1 MDEESTWPYADEY
14 SVTATEILEH
24 LFCPRFTY
32 FEIYLGIPEHQEK
45 RFKVQTGRSLH
56 EEKSRI
62 NPRYLREKLKC
73 IDRKNRVYLSSARG
87 IRGIVDEVLFFS
99 DGSAAPLDYKYAQ
112 FRDRTFKSHQMQ
124 LTFYGR
130 LIRDHYGL
138 LVYRGFI
145 VYTRSRNKLVEV
157 PLTEQMYKDLEREIE
172 EILKI
177 VRRGFY
183 PKPTPSRL
191 RCSDCCYRNICE
203 SVI

>member
-1 MDEESTWPYADEY
+1 MDEESTWRDFDEF
-14 SVTATEILEH
+14 SITATEILEH

-32 FEIYLGIPEHQEK
+32 FEVYLGISEQQEK
-45 RFKVQTGRSLH
+45 RFKVQTGRSVH
-56 EEKSRI
+56 EEKARI

-73 IDRKNRVYLSSARG
+73 INRRNRVYLSSSRG
-87 IRGIVDEVLFFS
+87 IRGIVDEVLFFG
-99 DGSAAPLDYKYAQ
+99 DGSAAPLDYKYAE
-112 FRDRTFKSHQMQ
+112 FRDRTFKNHQMQ

-130 LIRDHYGL
+130 LIHDHYGL
-138 LVYRGFI
+138 PVHRGFI

-157 PLTEQMYKDLEREIE
+157 PLTDKMYADLERQIE
-172 EILKI
+172 EVLEI
-177 VRRGFY
+177 VRRGIY